1 MNGTTNL
8 TDASAIE
15 KRLEEINETLSS
27 ISAKEVLFIITL
39 SFLAVFAAINMCLL
53 ILERRKK
60 RKQNSVPQA
69 IVIQPNNAKQDS
81 KAGRNDKSKMSS
93 SGYEKDVLPSKSMKM
108 KVSISPSMSTL
119 KKTRAPSKESTTED
133 SQTSRTDTSQT
144 EKITKKP
151 PVPPTANVSLP
162 PLENAASA
170 DVTTAVEPG
179 APNPS
184 SSNSTTA
191 PATPTAN
198 SQVQNVAPVVPA
210 AVSSQKSESSQSQE
224 SGMTSFTV
232 PEYPNSN
239 RSKTPITAP
248 KETTALKEIAPATP
262 TATTLSG
269 ASSISTAPSEG
280 GKTGDVVTAKDLT
293 LAKSP
298 MTPVGRTPEVTIPP
312 ASIPPVIT
320 TTPPPNSEKKI

>member
-69 IVIQPNNAKQDS
+69 IVIQPNNAKQDI
-81 KAGRNDKSKMSS
+81 KPGRNDKSKMSS

-119 KKTRAPSKESTTED
+119 KKTRAPSKESTTDD
-133 SQTSRTDTSQT
+133 SQTSKTDTSQT
-144 EKITKKP
+144 EKTTKKP
-151 PVPPTANVSLP
+151 PVPPTANVPLP

-184 SSNSTTA
+184 SNST
-191 PATPTAN
+191 ATPTVPAQ
-198 SQVQNVAPVVPA
+198 SVAPVVPA
-210 AVSSQKSESSQSQE
+210 AASSQKSESSQSQE

-232 PEYPNSN
+232 PEDPNSN

-248 KETTALKEIAPATP
+248 KETTAPKEMAPATP

-298 MTPVGRTPEVTIPP
+298 MTPVARTPEVTIPP
-312 ASIPPVIT
+312 ASIPPVII